1 MTDVKNQKVIG
12 VGNTAAVYELDKG
25 RVLKLF
31 NKSYSKKTIEEEF
44 KKAKAVND
52 LDFPKPKAYELVLFQ
67 DQIGIVYDKVEGE
80 SLLDW
85 LMRTGDVK
93 GCAVYMADLHK
104 LILKNNIRTVP
115 SYKEFLKAN
124 IIKGL
129 SDNSKKLEELLK
141 ILDKLPDDFTL
152 CHGDFHPGNILIDNG
167 RTSVIDFANI
177 CHGPYL
183 YDIARTVF
191 LIEYTPVPKEV
202 ENKEGLLQLK
212 KSLADL
218 YLMEMDV
225 SREEIKDYLLVIGVA
240 RRGECPREY
249 CNCD

>member
-1 MTDVKNQKVIG
+1 MEYKNIIG
-12 VGNTAAVYELDKG
+12 LGNTASIYELDKG
-25 RVLKLF
+25 KVLKLF
-31 NKSYSKKTIEEEF
+31 KKGYSLKNVEEEF
-44 KKAKAVND
+44 NRAKAIND

-191 LIEYTPVPKEV
+191 LIEYTPLPKEV